1 MISKFNATSLVLLIL
16 ALGLASC
23 RNENKLK
30 EAGTIRF
37 KSRVA
42 VDEQW
47 VKKGYDQNS
56 VQYTYES
63 DRNKKS
69 LESDKNN
76 YNVHGKD
83 ADGNEVFGSINIEGE
98 VGIGIISGAE
108 AKVIEIIAE
117 RTGQNLLIAT
127 DVKGSEY
134 KLKLDRN

>member
-1 MISKFNATSLVLLIL
+1 
-16 ALGLASC
+16 